1 MAGVGRRRRGKSQ
14 DDATF
19 FRVLRGEVV
28 VGGGV
33 GVVGKV
39 HHVLVTPPLSCS
51 LLHHF

>member
-1 MAGVGRRRRGKSQ
+1 MAGVGGRRRGKSQ
-14 DDATF
+14 NDATF
-19 FRVLRGEVV
+19 FWGLRGEVG
-28 VGGGV
+28 VGVGV

>member
-19 FRVLRGEVV
+19 FFEVRLWLGV
-28 VGGGV
+28 GV

>member
-19 FRVLRGEVV
+19 FRVLRGEV
-28 VGGGV
+28 GV
-33 GVVGKV
+33 GVGVGKV